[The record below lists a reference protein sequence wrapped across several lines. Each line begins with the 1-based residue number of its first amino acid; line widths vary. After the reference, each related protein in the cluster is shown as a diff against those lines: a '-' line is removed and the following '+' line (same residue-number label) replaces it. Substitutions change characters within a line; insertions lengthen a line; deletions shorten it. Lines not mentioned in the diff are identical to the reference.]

1 MQPHKKYLNG
11 REKRESERKRK
22 MPDNSPLLLILY
34 LIGITGIIITLNSLI
49 MMDMPRLTL
58 TIVSSAAF
66 NGVLWYIFIYK
77 NRFFNTITI

>member
-49 MMDMPRLTL
+49 MMEK
-58 TIVSSAAF
+58 
-66 NGVLWYIFIYK
+66 VLVIQIAEVIK
-77 NRFFNTITI
+77 LDGLV